1 MASQDTFVSR
11 DEQATSQE
19 TPTAMHELTVEEL
32 REVVGG
38 PIIDNGM
45 GIAIAATVSGSGK

>member
-19 TPTAMHELTVEEL
+19 TPTAMRELTVEEL

>member
-1 MASQDTFVSR
+1 MSNQDQFVSHDDEHASQEAS
-11 DEQATSQE
+11 
-19 TPTAMHELTVEEL
+19 TAMRTLTIEEL

-45 GIAIAATVSGSGK
+45 GIAATVPSGGK